1 MTIVRRRRHEAGFH
15 RGFRLRLPDAAK
27 PGLRPGFAVA
37 CLDYGLRPG
46 GGSGRVGDPAF
57 TLVLIFIL
65 VFLLSDLTLNI
76 ERRRRVLGFEADN
89 ASRLF
94 MR

>member
-1 MTIVRRRRHEAGFH
+1 VPEIFLRAKKAG
-15 RGFRLRLPDAAK
+15 RE
-27 PGLRPGFAVA
+27 PGSAVA
-37 CLDYGLRPG
+37 YLDYGFRPG

-76 ERRRRVLGFEADN
+76 ERRRLVLGFGADN
-89 ASRLF
+89 AGHLF